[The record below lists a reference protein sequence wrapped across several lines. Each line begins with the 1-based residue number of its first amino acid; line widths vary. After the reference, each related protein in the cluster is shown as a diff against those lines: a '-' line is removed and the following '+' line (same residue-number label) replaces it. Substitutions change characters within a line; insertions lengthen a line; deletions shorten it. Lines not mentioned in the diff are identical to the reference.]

1 MWGEEPRPLC
11 IHLSTF
17 NCIQQF
23 LRAIIEKKITT
34 FTMWPSHWLPPLG
47 CLDARWLPYVYKNSH
62 TLTCSTKLK
71 RMALIKSKP
80 LLHPFCPSV
89 GSAQLP
95 FQRFS
100 LRCRSLKTTYLCQ
113 LGWTSTL
120 SWRRGRGSFAH
131 LIGRARQLLK
141 IQIWPQLT
149 FRFSFHEIWTEN

>member
-34 FTMWPSHWLPPLG
+34 FKMWPFQWLPALG
-47 CLDARWLPYVYKNSH
+47 CLDAQWLPYVYKNSH
-62 TLTCSTKLK
+62 TLTCPTKLK
-71 RMALIKSKP
+71 RMAWIKSIP
-80 LLHPFCPSV
+80 HLHPFCPSG
-89 GSAQLP
+89 GSAALP
-95 FQRFS
+95 TLFIALPQSF
-100 LRCRSLKTTYLCQ
+100 LHLCQ
-113 LGWTSTL
+113 LGWTWTMSR
-120 SWRRGRGSFAH
+120 RRGWGSFAH
-131 LIGRARQLLK
+131 LIGRARQVLK